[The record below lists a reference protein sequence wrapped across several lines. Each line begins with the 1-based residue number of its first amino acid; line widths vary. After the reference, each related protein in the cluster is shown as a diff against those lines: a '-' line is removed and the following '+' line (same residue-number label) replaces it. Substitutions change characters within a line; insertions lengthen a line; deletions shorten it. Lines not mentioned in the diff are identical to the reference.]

1 MRVTTRQVAAAPAAS
16 TPAEAGPS
24 VDPAAQ
30 PALGAAPEPAPAVE
44 EPPLPEAPLDF
55 ASGTRGAA
63 PPPAVAPPRH
73 INPMK
78 PTADDPADDLLTQ
91 VMDDEAVQTML
102 EVFPAE
108 IKDVEEI

>member
-1 MRVTTRQVAAAPAAS
+1 
-16 TPAEAGPS
+16 
-24 VDPAAQ
+24 
-30 PALGAAPEPAPAVE
+30 
-44 EPPLPEAPLDF
+44 
-55 ASGTRGAA
+55 
-63 PPPAVAPPRH
+63 
-73 INPMK
+73 MK